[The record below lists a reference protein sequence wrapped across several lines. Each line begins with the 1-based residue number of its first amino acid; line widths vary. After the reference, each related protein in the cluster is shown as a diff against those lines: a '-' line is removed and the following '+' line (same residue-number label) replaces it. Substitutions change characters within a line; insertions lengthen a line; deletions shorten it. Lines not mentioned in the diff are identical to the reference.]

1 MRFKGIIM
9 LASIAIL
16 VATGIGNALATTYT
30 YTGGDGILKT
40 TYNGPNSV
48 SLDKT
53 VSGYTTPRYGDVLQ
67 WLNTYKNAQG
77 SAVMAFTSVRT
88 ISDGALSYNPV
99 SYTVDPYLSQENK
112 YSPGTVN
119 THSGEY
125 LILAHHFYANYYG
138 SGVSDDDDGVQFNV
152 LW

>member
-16 VATGIGNALATTYT
+16 VATG
-30 YTGGDGILKT
+30 T

-53 VSGYTTPRYGDVLQ
+53 VSGCATPRYGDVLQ

-77 SAVMAFTSVRT
+77 SAVMAFTSV
-88 ISDGALSYNPV
+88 
-99 SYTVDPYLSQENK
+99 
-112 YSPGTVN
+112 
-119 THSGEY
+119 
-125 LILAHHFYANYYG
+125 
-138 SGVSDDDDGVQFNV
+138 NV
-152 LW
+152 LG